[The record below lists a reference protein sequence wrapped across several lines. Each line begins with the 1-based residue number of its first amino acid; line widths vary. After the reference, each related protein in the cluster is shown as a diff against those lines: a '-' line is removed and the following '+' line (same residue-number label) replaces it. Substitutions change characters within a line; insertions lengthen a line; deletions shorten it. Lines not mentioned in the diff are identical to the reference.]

1 MDQEPVLNQE
11 EAAGKEEFSQRL
23 ESAKCA
29 CSGALARLKNDLKEA
44 GANPYIRATS
54 TVRYEIL
61 RSKDDEEPVDTFE
74 IRKTNGCS
82 LRTLALAATLFAAVE
97 ILSIRAKIKK
107 ASKKTNKK

>member
-11 EAAGKEEFSQRL
+11 ETAGKEEFSQRL

-29 CSGALARLKNDLKEA
+29 CRGVLSRLKNDLKEA
-44 GANPYIRATS
+44 GGNPYIRATS

-61 RSKDDEEPVDTFE
+61 KSKDDEEPVDAFE

-82 LRTLALAATLFAAVE
+82 LRALALAATIFAAVE
-97 ILSIRAKIKK
+97 VLSVRAKLKK
-107 ASKKTNKK
+107 RKKK